1 MAHPCIK
8 CNQPAVTF
16 IRYNG
21 THLCGDHLLDY
32 VERRVKKDLKKQGRI
47 PDKSHIGIAL
57 SGGKDSTVA
66 LHLMHMIYHQRPSV
80 KLYAISVD
88 EGIKGYRD
96 HSLEIAQKNCEEL
109 GIEHHIIGFQ
119 DVIGTTMDAIAKQKD
134 ELGEC
139 TYCGVFRRFC
149 LNIKTKELGITR
161 LITGHNLDDMAQS
174 ILMNFTNGD
183 LQKLARLGP
192 HLRIREGLV
201 PRILPLRTIPEKEI
215 MLYALIKKISFH
227 AGECPYAFRASRGQF
242 RDIIE
247 QLELANPGTRHSI
260 LNSYESLRE
269 TLQDHYPSS
278 DINKCSTC
286 GEPTSQTTCK
296 TCILKQRLTT

>member
-1 MAHPCIK
+1 MAHHCIK

-21 THLCGDHLLDY
+21 THLCGNHLLDY
-32 VERRVKKDLKKQGRI
+32 VERRVKKDLKKQGKI
-47 PDKSHIGIAL
+47 PDTSRIGIAL

-66 LHLMHMIYHQRPSV
+66 LHLIDMIYRQRPSV
-80 KLYAISVD
+80 KLFAISVD

-96 HSLEIAQKNCEEL
+96 HSLDIAQKNCEEL

-119 DVIGTTMDAIAKQKD
+119 EVIGTTMDAIADQKD

-227 AGECPYAFRASRGQF
+227 SGECPYAFRASRGQF

-247 QLELANPGTRHSI
+247 QLELVNPGTRHSI

-269 TLQDHYPSS
+269 TLQDQYPSS
-278 DINKCSTC
+278 DINKCIKC
-286 GEPTSQTTCK
+286 GEPTSQNTCK

>member
-1 MAHPCIK
+1 MAHTCIK

-21 THLCGDHLLDY
+21 THLCGNHLLDY
-32 VERRVKKDLKKQGRI
+32 VERRVKKDLKKQGKI

-80 KLYAISVD
+80 NLYAISVD

-109 GIEHHIIGFQ
+109 EIEHHIIGFQ

-174 ILMNFTNGD
+174 IFMNFTNGD

-215 MLYALIKKISFH
+215 MLYALMKKISFH
-227 AGECPYAFRASRGQF
+227 SGECPYAFRASRGQF

-269 TLQDHYPSS
+269 TLQDQYPSF
-278 DINKCSTC
+278 DINKCTTC